1 VAKKLVL
8 AISLLI
14 TSMNSFSS
22 PTNGVQWI
30 TVTCLDGRTG
40 NQDCPPGTTTNVC
53 GNRFCYGND
62 TGPAM
67 VTSTGV
73 GKVIKRISV
82 SERKLK

>member
-1 VAKKLVL
+1 VAHKLVL
-8 AISLLI
+8 VVSLFM

-22 PTNGVQWI
+22 PTNGVPWI

-40 NQDCPPGTTTNVC
+40 NQDCPIGTTTNVC

-67 VTSTGV
+67 VTNTGV
-73 GKVIKRISV
+73 GRVAKKISV